1 MDRLT
6 RHDLKSDKFVQEVAH
21 SVEFFDRYR
30 SQFIRYGAIALVLIA
45 GGASLFYFMQSRKQ
59 ARYSE
64 LSSAMLVY
72 NSAVG
77 PEVGNRMRTFP
88 TEEARQQ
95 ALKKALNGFIEKH
108 SGTNEAGIANY
119 LLGVNAADQGDL
131 AAARRLLSEAIKDG
145 GKDYGSL
152 AKLALAGISTT
163 EGKTAEAEQML
174 RDLIAN
180 PTVMVGKEQATIALA
195 QAIAASKPDEARK
208 LLEPLRSETGAAS
221 RTALALLAEL
231 NKGK

>member
-6 RHDLKSDKFVQEVAH
+6 RHDLKSDKFVQEFAH

-30 SQFIRYGAIALVLIA
+30 SQFIRYGAVALLLIV
-45 GGASLFYFMQSRKQ
+45 GGIGLFYFMQSRKQ

-64 LSSAMLVY
+64 LSAAMLVY

-77 PEVGNRMRTFP
+77 PDVGNRMRSYP

-95 ALKKALNGFIEKH
+95 ALKKALGGFIEKH
-108 SGTNEAGIANY
+108 SGSEEAGIANY

-131 AAARRLLSEAIKDG
+131 AAARRHLNEAIKDG
-145 GKDYGSL
+145 GKNYGSL
-152 AKLALAGISTT
+152 AKLALAGIAGT
-163 EGKTAEAEQML
+163 EGKTAEAEQTL

-180 PTVMVGKEQATIALA
+180 PTVLVGKDQATIALA
-195 QAIAASKPDEARK
+195 QVLAASKPDEARK
-208 LLEPLRSETGAAS
+208 LLEPLRSESGAAS
-221 RTALALLAEL
+221 RTALTLLAEL